1 MKKDLTISYEEFI
14 VKFKEIMKSLG
25 MNNSVQ
31 REYLLKILFKSET
44 HLGAEALLEEIKK
57 EYNVTIGIA
66 TVYRILSLLE
76 ELNIVKAISIEGN
89 ESKVYELNL
98 VTHHD
103 HMVCTKCQKLIE
115 FYDEELEKLQEKVAS
130 KNNFQ
135 IKNHNMLLYGICKEC
150 Q

>member
-1 MKKDLTISYEEFI
+1 MKKDLTISYEEFMI
-14 VKFKEIMKSLG
+14 KFKAVMKSLK

-31 REYLLKILFKSET
+31 REYVLKILFMSET
-44 HLGAEALLEEIKK
+44 HLSADALLNEVKK
-57 EYNVTIGIA
+57 EYNVNMGIA
-66 TVYRILSLLE
+66 TVYRILNLLE
-76 ELNIVKAISIEGN
+76 ELNIVKGILIDGN

-103 HMVCTKCQKLIE
+103 HMVCTQCQKLIE
-115 FYDEELEKLQEKVAS
+115 FYDEELEKLQDKVAS
-130 KNNFQ
+130 KNQFL